1 MGGNN
6 ISTMAGQCMAKA
18 CQECI
23 YTVAPGLAPE
33 EVSERKRRARG
44 FMPQMTLPEDTVE
57 MEVASLKEDTELDEN
72 DTGSPI
78 VRMEAM
84 RRSKSKRKSL
94 TLEKE
99 RPVSL
104 VYKSESTKE
113 VLVPV
118 RKNQGNGKGGEQK
131 E

>member
-1 MGGNN
+1 
-6 ISTMAGQCMAKA
+6 MAKA

-33 EVSERKRRARG
+33 EVSERKRRAMG
-44 FMPQMTLPEDTVE
+44 FMPQMPLPEDTVE
-57 MEVASLKEDTELDEN
+57 MEATSSNEDTEQDDKE
-72 DTGSPI
+72 TGGTI
-78 VRMEAM
+78 IRMETM

-99 RPVSL
+99 RPLSL

-118 RKNQGNGKGGEQK
+118 KKNQGNGKGGEQK